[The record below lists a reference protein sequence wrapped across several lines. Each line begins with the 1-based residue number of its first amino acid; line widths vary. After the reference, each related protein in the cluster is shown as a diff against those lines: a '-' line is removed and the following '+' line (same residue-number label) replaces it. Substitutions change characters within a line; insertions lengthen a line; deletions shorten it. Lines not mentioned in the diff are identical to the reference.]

1 MPVARRRT
9 DSAARPPWPRG
20 GFAILNRHPRIEMHF
35 APTPGPL
42 PQLSAPRLQTSP
54 DLGCPEPSP
63 AHNPC
68 PYRYGAW
75 VGAGVGVHP
84 TAYSTSVLATGPP
97 WGEVARK
104 TVPAAS
110 EAVLDGLRRADGD
123 FSGGGCGG
131 GAADGGGLRWKTGTP
146 DGEARYGV
154 GQEGG
159 EGRVRRSRG
168 ASRPQ
173 AVRLARSPPRRR
185 EQGGAAAWRRGGG
198 AGDGRRE

>member
-63 AHNPC
+63 AHNPS

-97 WGEVARK
+97 WGKVARK
-104 TVPAAS
+104 TVPAAI

-123 FSGGGCGG
+123 FAGGVRRRGGGRRWI
-131 GAADGGGLRWKTGTP
+131 AMEDGHP
-146 DGEARYGV
+146 
-154 GQEGG
+154 
-159 EGRVRRSRG
+159 RRRG
-168 ASRPQ
+168 SVWRRTRGWRRTCAKEQRSRPQ